1 MKEKKPSFEEA
12 LSQLDSIIEK
22 LESGQVSMEELKST
36 LAQSQEL
43 VNYCRNKLREIPPL
57 LENLKQN
64 LD

>member
-1 MKEKKPSFEEA
+1 MKEKKTSFEEA

-43 VNYCRNKLREIPPL
+43 IAYCRAKLRELPPL
-57 LENLKQN
+57 LENLKEQ

>member
-36 LAQSQEL
+36 LSQSQEL
-43 VNYCRNKLREIPPL
+43 IAHCQKKLRELPPL
-57 LENLKQN
+57 LDKLKEQ

>member
-43 VNYCRNKLREIPPL
+43 IGYCRNKLRELPPL
-57 LENLKQN
+57 LDNLKEQ